1 MFELSEYFGTLFV
14 TFTDMYRDTV
24 NFGVLLGIVGIG
36 FSCTITPMLWATVE
50 ARWDLGVFWIFW
62 AIFGE
67 IDDEKNQKSNQPH
80 SWFSWM
86 IGPLRYFLYL
96 TLNVLLQNLLIAQM
110 SDTFTANKE
119 ESKRVW
125 AYQCVDA
132 VLEFASPEAHV
143 VPPPFDLFQSLRQLH
158 QEFFKKGHKA
168 DDDDDSAGAGS
179 ETLTRPAQASRHE
192 RRAMTGVQQKVIHEG
207 VESKS
212 SQEEV
217 AEEAM
222 VQVDTRLRH
231 VGNQIEKIEAQFQQM
246 TEASRMQK
254 EISDLKLKNVTLEE
268 ENRKLKV
275 WYSLLAGR
283 ASRLMAF
290 VDQRKNGQ
298 ANGHITAASME
309 ADGAVAEVRDVLAA
323 VE

>member
-14 TFTDMYRDTV
+14 TFTDMYRDTL
-24 NFGVLLGIVGIG
+24 NFMVLLSIVGIG
-36 FSCTITPMLWATVE
+36 FSCTITPMLWPTVE

-67 IDDEKNQKSNQPH
+67 IEDEKNQIPQKNLSFI
-80 SWFSWM
+80 SWL
-86 IGPLRYFLYL
+86 IGPLRYVLYF

-143 VPPPFDLFQSLRQLH
+143 IPPPFDLFQSLQTLH
-158 QEFFKKGHKA
+158 QELFKKGDKGDGEA
-168 DDDDDSAGAGS
+168 DFGTAAS
-179 ETLTRPAQASRHE
+179 ETLTRQASKQE
-192 RRAMTGVQQKVIHEG
+192 RRAMSGVQQKVLLEG
-207 VESKS
+207 VESKG

-222 VQVDTRLRH
+222 VVVDTRLRH
-231 VGNQIEKIEAQFQQM
+231 FSHQIDNIESQFQQ
-246 TEASRMQK
+246 
-254 EISDLKLKNVTLEE
+254 ISDFNSLREEIAALKSENGSLEE
-268 ENRKLKV
+268 ENKKIKV

-283 ASRLMAF
+283 AARLMAF
-290 VDQRKNGQ
+290 VDRHKKSG
-298 ANGHITAASME
+298 S
-309 ADGAVAEVRDVLAA
+309 
-323 VE
+323 